1 MFDTRINEL
10 IMELGLNH
18 VRHSKGFQLSGGE
31 KDIEIARALSLNLPL
46 FYLMNHLPVWIQL
59 RFLKFRPLLIN

>member
-31 KDIEIARALSLNLPL
+31 KRRVEIARA
-46 FYLMNHLPVWIQL
+46 YH
-59 RFLKFRPLLIN
+59 